1 MRATSLFLLLPA
13 VLCAQSPAPLSY
25 EQDIAPILRSHC
37 AGCHNDKDLEGKMS
51 VETYAQLRKGG
62 EDHADPIKP
71 GDADNSFL
79 MRSLLGQ
86 EKPTMPPK
94 DEPRLPARDIETL
107 KQWIASGAAGPA
119 RDESILRTMKVPHLA
134 PATAAQ
140 AITAAAYSTDGSR
153 FALAR
158 TTDVEIIDAAS
169 QAVLVSIKDVPGKIS
184 SVHFCAGDQQLII
197 ASGLTGLTGVA
208 QLRDVKSGALVREF
222 GGHRDLLYDAEVS
235 PDGKLLATA
244 GYDRIINLW
253 TLADG
258 TLLRTIDVHK
268 GAIFDLA
275 WHQDNRV
282 LAAASADE
290 TVKLWRVSDGVR
302 LDTLNQAQGEMNAVL
317 FTADGEHIVGAGKDR
332 RIRLWKFVSRENP
345 ALNPVLISR
354 FAHESPVI
362 TMAFS
367 ADGKFFLSSAEDRSL
382 KLWSFPDLTL
392 LQNFET
398 QSDLCSVILSVP
410 GKPEFLV
417 ARMDGSQTLISIPD
431 QQPHAP
437 DSAPVIAAPSA
448 RTPNATPTD
457 FAEEATQITVPAS
470 IKGSI
475 ESPNDSDEFTF
486 HALAGEMLTFE
497 VNAARDKSKLDS
509 KLAILS
515 AEGQPVEQ
523 VVLQA
528 TRDSWFT
535 FIGQNSDA
543 SDGFR
548 MQYWAEMEI
557 NEYLYANGEVVKFWH
572 YPRGP
577 DSGFMLYPGSGK
589 RQPCFLTT
597 ALTHA
602 LGETAYIVKPLPPGS
617 QPTPNGLPVFR
628 LPYENDDDPSRRN
641 GADSLLLFTAPA
653 EADYR
658 VRIRDTRGFGG
669 GDFHYTL
676 LIRPTQPDFTVSIG
690 GMNAKVSPGS
700 GREITFQVERLE
712 GFEGP
717 IRIDFSNLPSG
728 FTASSP
734 VEIEAGQ
741 NAAVAVL
748 MASADATSPD
758 EAADKAV
765 KITATAMIGGKEI
778 VHELGNLGDLQI
790 GAAAKLTVEILP
802 NDDQTV
808 VQERPGTPLH
818 FKIHPGQTITARV
831 RAKRIDFPG
840 RIELGGSDAGRNLP
854 HGLYV
859 DNIGLNGLLIVEDQ
873 TERTFFITAS
883 PVARPSKRL
892 FHLRA
897 TADDGQASPPVMIE
911 VIE

>member
-1 MRATSLFLLLPA
+1 MRAPCLFLFLPA
-13 VLCAQSPAPLSY
+13 LLCAQSPAPLSY

-71 GDADNSFL
+71 GDAGGSFL
-79 MRSLLGQ
+79 MRSILAQ

-107 KQWIASGAAGPA
+107 KQWIATGAAGPA
-119 RDESILRTMKVPHLA
+119 RDESILRTIQVPRLT
-134 PATAAQ
+134 PATVAQ
-140 AITAAAYSTDGSR
+140 AVTAAAFSTDGGR
-153 FALAR
+153 LVLAR
-158 TTDVEIIDAAS
+158 STNLEIIDAAS

-197 ASGLTGLTGVA
+197 ATGLTGLTGVA
-208 QLRDVKSGALVREF
+208 QLRDANSGSLIREF

-253 TLADG
+253 NVADG
-258 TLLRTIDVHK
+258 TLQRTIDVHK

-275 WHQDNRV
+275 WHQDSKV

-290 TVKLWRVSDGVR
+290 TIKLWRVSDGVR

-317 FTADGEHIVGAGKDR
+317 FTPDQEHIVGAGKDR

-345 ALNPVLISR
+345 SLNPVLISR

-362 TMAFS
+362 ALAFS
-367 ADGKFFLSSAEDRSL
+367 ADGKYLLSAAEDRSL
-382 KLWSFPDLTL
+382 KLWSFPELAL
-392 LQNFET
+392 LQNFEA
-398 QSDLCSVILSVP
+398 QSDLCSVLISVP
-410 GKPEFLV
+410 GKPQFLV
-417 ARMDGSQTLISIPD
+417 ARMDGSHALIPIPD
-431 QQPHAP
+431 RLPNAP
-437 DSAPVIAAPSA
+437 NPTAVIAAPVMRPPSA
-448 RTPNATPTD
+448 PATEY
-457 FAEEATQITVPAS
+457 AEDAAQVTVPAT
-470 IKGSI
+470 IKGRI
-475 ESPNDSDEFTF
+475 ETPNDSDEFTF

-509 KLAILS
+509 KLAILT

-535 FIGQNSDA
+535 FLGQNSDT

-548 MQYWAEMEI
+548 MQYWAEMEL
-557 NEYLYANGEVVKFWH
+557 NEYLYANGEVVKLWH

-589 RQPCFLTT
+589 RQPSFHTT

-602 LGETAYIVKPLPPGS
+602 LGETAYIVRASPPGS

-628 LPYENDDDPSRRN
+628 LPFENDDDPSRRN

-658 VRIRDTRGFGG
+658 VSISDTRGFGG
-669 GDFHYTL
+669 NDFHYTL
-676 LIRPTQPDFTVSIG
+676 LIRPTQPDFKVSLG
-690 GMNAKVSPGS
+690 GMNAKISPGS
-700 GREITFQVERLE
+700 GREITFQVERFE

-728 FTASSP
+728 FTASTP
-734 VEIEAGQ
+734 VEVEAGQ

-758 EAADKAV
+758 EAADQAV
-765 KITATAMIGGKEI
+765 KVTATAIIGGKEM

-790 GAAAKLTVEILP
+790 GPAAKLTVEILP
-802 NDDQTV
+802 NEDQTV
-808 VQERPGTPLH
+808 VQEPPGAPFH
-818 FKIHPGQTITARV
+818 FKIRPGQTITAKV
-831 RAKRIDFPG
+831 RAKRLDFPG

-859 DNIGLNGLLIVEDQ
+859 DNIGLNGLLIIEDQ
-873 TERTFFITAS
+873 TERSFFITAS

-911 VIE
+911 VVE